1 MTAEAPNLP
10 AGQGRGPFATILA
23 PKVEKPATRQP
34 RKAWG
39 GKYDALTPPKPKEG
53 KL

>member
-1 MTAEAPNLP
+1 MTAKAPNLP
-10 AGQGRGPFATILA
+10 AGQGRGDSVTTLA
-23 PKVEKPATRQP
+23 PQVEKPATGQP

-39 GKYDALTPPKPKEG
+39 GKYDALTPPKPEEG

>member
-1 MTAEAPNLP
+1 MTDEAPKLTAE
-10 AGQGRGPFATILA
+10 QGRADSVTTLA

-39 GKYDALTPPKPKEG
+39 GKYDALTPPEPKKGKP
-53 KL
+53 